1 MVIICDEAD
10 ETLDAKCTHPLELN
24 VLGMYADLKC
34 VQEDQNYVR
43 WPGKSFERC
52 GCRITFHDVNIN
64 LGRITGNPKKN

>member
-1 MVIICDEAD
+1 MVIICGKAD

-43 WPGKSFERC
+43 WPG
-52 GCRITFHDVNIN
+52 
-64 LGRITGNPKKN
+64 